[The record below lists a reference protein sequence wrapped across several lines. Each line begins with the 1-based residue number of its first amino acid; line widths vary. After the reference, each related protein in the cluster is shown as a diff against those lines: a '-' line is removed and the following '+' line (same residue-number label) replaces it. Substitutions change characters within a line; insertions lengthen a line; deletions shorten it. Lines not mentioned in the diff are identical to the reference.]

1 MYAAWNRGIKAASGQ
16 YITNANTDDRHRK
29 DALEVM
35 ASFLDKKPDIGLVYA
50 DVLVT
55 QTENETFGQCTPVA
69 SDRSPAY
76 NRSLLTMNCFIGPQ
90 PMWRKS
96 LHEKYGYFD
105 ETFETSGDWE
115 FWLRIAQDTTF
126 SHISE
131 YLGLY
136 LLSSKSIEHSNAL
149 IKKQ

>member
-1 MYAAWNRGIKAASGQ
+1 MSPHGTGVIKAASGQ

-55 QTENETFGQCTPVA
+55 QTENETFGQCTARLA

-105 ETFETSGDWE
+105 ETFQKPPGIGSSGSESPKTRLFPIYPNTWAYTS
-115 FWLRIAQDTTF
+115 AVP
-126 SHISE
+126 
-131 YLGLY
+131 
-136 LLSSKSIEHSNAL
+136 KA
-149 IKKQ
+149 